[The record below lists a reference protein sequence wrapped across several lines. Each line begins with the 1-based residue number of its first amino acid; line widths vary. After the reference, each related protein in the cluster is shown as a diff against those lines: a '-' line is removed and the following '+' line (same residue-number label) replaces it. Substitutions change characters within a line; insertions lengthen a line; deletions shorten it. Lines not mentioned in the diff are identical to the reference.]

1 MEKTDHRQVARQILS
16 FSWPVFISMIFT
28 ELYNITNSLIV
39 GNYVSLKALSAVSA
53 CTWITNI
60 FNYSFYGLGM
70 GAGILIARYYGAKDH
85 KKLKQA
91 LDSAIVFAFAG
102 GIILTLCSETLLPLI
117 MKISNI
123 GPDIYADA
131 LRYLRVYLLGNTAV
145 LTYQM
150 CFFILRSFGDTRHQ
164 LYYSIVSSIA
174 NMLFG
179 LLFVRVFHLDVI
191 GTAMATI
198 ISQFIMDVLAL
209 RLMFRHDD
217 FDFSFKDIDF
227 SFKVVGEICALGIP
241 AGFQNMLIA
250 LSSMMVQSHINTFK
264 NEVIAGIG
272 VAEKIIGWGQLPS
285 VSISSATMALV
296 AQNIGAENYE
306 KVRAVIKESLKL
318 SLVASV
324 VLVGL
329 IVAFAPLLVSRFNS
343 DPGVRYYGTRMIY
356 FSFYGPIIIVFSHI
370 YNAACRAAGNV
381 RIPMYIAIFSQVIC
395 KYAFVH
401 FGLKLIYD
409 VHILYMGTA
418 IGYSMAGLLASLY
431 FLRSRWT
438 LEHGLR

>member
-1 MEKTDHRQVARQILS
+1 MSEIAEKTDHRQVARQILS

-102 GIILTLCSETLLPLI
+102 GIILTLCSEALLPLI

-164 LYYSIVSSIA
+164 
-174 NMLFG
+174 
-179 LLFVRVFHLDVI
+179 
-191 GTAMATI
+191 
-198 ISQFIMDVLAL
+198 
-209 RLMFRHDD
+209 
-217 FDFSFKDIDF
+217 
-227 SFKVVGEICALGIP
+227 
-241 AGFQNMLIA
+241 
-250 LSSMMVQSHINTFK
+250 
-264 NEVIAGIG
+264 
-272 VAEKIIGWGQLPS
+272 
-285 VSISSATMALV
+285 
-296 AQNIGAENYE
+296 
-306 KVRAVIKESLKL
+306 
-318 SLVASV
+318 
-324 VLVGL
+324 
-329 IVAFAPLLVSRFNS
+329 
-343 DPGVRYYGTRMIY
+343 
-356 FSFYGPIIIVFSHI
+356 
-370 YNAACRAAGNV
+370 
-381 RIPMYIAIFSQVIC
+381 
-395 KYAFVH
+395 
-401 FGLKLIYD
+401 
-409 VHILYMGTA
+409 
-418 IGYSMAGLLASLY
+418 
-431 FLRSRWT
+431 
-438 LEHGLR
+438 